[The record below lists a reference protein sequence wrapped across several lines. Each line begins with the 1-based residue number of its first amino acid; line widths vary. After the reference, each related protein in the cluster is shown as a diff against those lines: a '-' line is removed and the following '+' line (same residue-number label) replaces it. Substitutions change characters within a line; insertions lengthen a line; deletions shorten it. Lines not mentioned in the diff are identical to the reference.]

1 MNPVAEAQ
9 ASAGLETLGLTTAL
23 AQLDTTAQR
32 ACAGRWSYTAFLGEL
47 LGAELSERRRRT
59 VQLNLQFA
67 RFPALKRLEDFDF
80 AAQPGLDPRV
90 FDELAT
96 LRFLDEG
103 RNLLLLGPPGVGKTH
118 LAIALGVKVAE
129 AGHRVHF
136 ATAMD
141 LARTLTR
148 AFSQNRLA
156 RALNFL
162 QQPKLLIID
171 EVGYLKFEPAQAGLL
186 FQVICNRYQRGQ
198 PIVLTSNKAFSDWGQ
213 VFGEDAVMA
222 SAALDRLLHKS
233 TVVNIRGDSYRLLE
247 KRKAGVALPP
257 PFAPQTQGG
266 IPAK

>member
-1 MNPVAEAQ
+1 MSLVPEAQ
-9 ASAGLETLGLTTAL
+9 AASGLEILGLTTAL

-32 ACAGRWSYTAFLGEL
+32 AGAGQWSYTAFLGEL
-47 LGAELSERRRRT
+47 LGAELAERRRRT
-59 VQLNLQFA
+59 VELNLQFA

-80 AAQPGLDPRV
+80 TAQPGLDRRLI
-90 FDELAT
+90 DELAT

-118 LAIALGVKVAE
+118 LAIALGVRVAE

-136 ATAMD
+136 ATAME
-141 LARTLTR
+141 LTRTLTR
-148 AFSQNRLA
+148 ALSQNRLA

-171 EVGYLKFEPAQAGLL
+171 EVGYLKFDPAQGALL

-233 TVVNIRGDSYRLLE
+233 TVVNIRGESYRLRE
-247 KRKAGVALPP
+247 KRKAGVPLPP
-257 PFAPQTQGG
+257 SAAPHAQGG
-266 IPAK
+266 VQPS